1 MKPKSALFLSAGLT
15 AFVLVMT
22 GSLVASF
29 NATNLAQNT
38 ATTAPT
44 EDVALVDMSGVQEVT
59 ATPTGPVTPEQAAAI
74 AAAYL
79 KKTDVYSVEIT
90 SLQGVSVYKV
100 VFSSGDE
107 VYVGLDGAVI
117 PATMIATATPYFVD
131 PTPEPQQHHNNG
143 NGGGDDNDNHS
154 HDDNED
160 EHENEHE
167 D

>member
-22 GSLVASF
+22 GSLVSSF
-29 NATNLAQNT
+29 TATNLAQNT
-38 ATTAPT
+38 ATSAPT
-44 EDVALVDMSGVQEVT
+44 EDVALVDLSGAQEIT
-59 ATPTGPVTPEQAAAI
+59 ATTTGSVTPEQAAAI

-90 SLQGVSVYKV
+90 SLQGASVYKV

-131 PTPEPQQHHNNG
+131 PTPEPQKHHNNG
-143 NGGGDDNDNHS
+143 NGGGDDHGDHS
-154 HDDNED
+154 HDDDD
-160 EHENEHE
+160 EHEDE

>member
-22 GSLVASF
+22 GSLVSSF

-44 EDVALVDMSGVQEVT
+44 DVALVDLSSAQEVT
-59 ATPTGPVTPEQAAAI
+59 ATTTGPVTPEQAAAI

-90 SLQGVSVYKV
+90 SLQGMSVYKV
-100 VFSSGDE
+100 VFSAGDE

-117 PATMIATATPYFVD
+117 PATMIATATPYFD

-143 NGGGDDNDNHS
+143 NGGGDDNHS
-154 HDDNED
+154 HDDDD
-160 EHENEHE
+160 EHEDE